1 MGSVTFQFSLDSEA
15 LLDFVRHLD
24 ELVYVS
30 AQIDMP
36 RSRVTQSH
44 YVVAHLVVSSFPIL
58 GYRPEFFAMRGPDD
72 LDSDNNEDKDCIDDG
87 DSAIERL
94 VRNTSRTIDLD
105 SHTNSEYSPA
115 SNQNETLSQ
124 TSSER

>member
-1 MGSVTFQFSLDSEA
+1 

-24 ELVYVS
+24 ESVYVS
-30 AQIDMP
+30 RQIDMP

-44 YVVAHLVVSSFPIL
+44 SVGAHSVISSFPIL

-72 LDSDNNEDKDCIDDG
+72 HDSDNNEDKDSIDDG

-94 VRNTSRTIDLD
+94 VRNTSRTADLD
-105 SHTNSEYSPA
+105 SRTNSE
-115 SNQNETLSQ
+115 
-124 TSSER
+124 